1 MAKRKRP
8 DVQEIIFLRKGSGSA
23 SLREGVSSAALCK
36 SLHTMLLQHL
46 DFQGVSKTLVES
58 LQAELVDASPHTDGS
73 GRQDESELMKVFRY
87 AMEGRLAF
95 TVSAMSGVSYE
106 CEVDTKSSTIVRE
119 LKQRLEASLGIS
131 AFEQVL
137 VFEDSVLHDA
147 LPLASCGIT
156 PCKGVVQVLR
166 KQRRFAIS
174 GCGGIL
180 QCWDVENGECVC
192 TLEGHAKT
200 VSHVVVDWPS
210 WRALS
215 ADDDGI
221 IKLWDLKSADCIRT
235 IKFQACH
242 GKGFM
247 DEISIHEVVADWP
260 KQRALVAY
268 GHVIK
273 LWMSL

>member
-1 MAKRKRP
+1 M
-8 DVQEIIFLRKGSGSA
+8 
-23 SLREGVSSAALCK
+23 
-36 SLHTMLLQHL
+36 
-46 DFQGVSKTLVES
+46 
-58 LQAELVDASPHTDGS
+58 
-73 GRQDESELMKVFRY
+73 
-87 AMEGRLAF
+87 
-95 TVSAMSGVSYE
+95 
-106 CEVDTKSSTIVRE
+106 
-119 LKQRLEASLGIS
+119 
-131 AFEQVL
+131 
-137 VFEDSVLHDA
+137 
-147 LPLASCGIT
+147 
-156 PCKGVVQVLR
+156 
-166 KQRRFAIS
+166 
-174 GCGGIL
+174 
-180 QCWDVENGECVC
+180 ENGECVC

-273 LWMSL
+273 LWNSRMRLAEGFFLPLLLLNSFVKPAMRQPAAVRRPSGGSSRSQLADSKD